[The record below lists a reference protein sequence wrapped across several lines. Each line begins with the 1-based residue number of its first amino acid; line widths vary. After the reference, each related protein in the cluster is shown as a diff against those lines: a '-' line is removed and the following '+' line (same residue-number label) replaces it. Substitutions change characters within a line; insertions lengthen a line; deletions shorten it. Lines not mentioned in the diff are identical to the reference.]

1 MGLDN
6 LLSNMEV
13 IFGIHM
19 NKAIPKSLV
28 VQVLN
33 RRHKDLKYLHSFRPH
48 SAPFSGILPSQCC
61 MLECMKPF
69 PSSSTQ
75 NFEKVK
81 KVKNPQISPKPPK
94 PITKQ
99 PPPKNSNQT
108 NFHLVLSLESR
119 SSQPFPNRSLGKFPH
134 TPHPH
139 LRPSM
144 MARRCRAIPSPCSC
158 AASAWVSAAFTTW
171 RLRRLTPGARKD
183 AGRTHVMSCEIF
195 VNLEHVC
202 RYMFVSY
209 ILIYNYIHTLCKI
222 PFYKHRFPQK
232 KWV

>member
-1 MGLDN
+1 MLHVRVHETI
-6 LLSNMEV
+6 S
-13 IFGIHM
+13 IFI
-19 NKAIPKSLV
+19 NPKLRKG
-28 VQVLN
+28 Q
-33 RRHKDLKYLHSFRPH
+33 K
-48 SAPFSGILPSQCC
+48 SQ
-61 MLECMKPF
+61 K
-69 PSSSTQ
+69 SSD
-75 NFEKVK
+75 F
-81 KVKNPQISPKPPK
+81 
-94 PITKQ
+94 TKTSKTYHQ
-99 PPPKNSNQT
+99 TTPPKNSNQT

-232 KWV
+232 NECRYASIMLLMESRGLSNGRGSIHRWIQDNGPGPQGWRYKMTLQFLFSSRMTNLK